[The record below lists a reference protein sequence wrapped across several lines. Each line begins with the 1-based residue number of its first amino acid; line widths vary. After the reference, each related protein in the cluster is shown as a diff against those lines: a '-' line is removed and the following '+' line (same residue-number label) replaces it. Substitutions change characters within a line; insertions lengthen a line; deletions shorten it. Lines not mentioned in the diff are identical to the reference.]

1 MNMLWAKI
9 LLVCML
15 LLYVAESVAQPIPRE
30 RELQREPDMR
40 TRLRQGALPV
50 SPEQRAR
57 FIERLRQFRMWKLTD
72 RLKLSEE
79 QSMRFFPRYNR
90 YQDEYLAKAQE
101 LQSQLQT
108 LRELEARKAPDSEI
122 DKQIE
127 KILNTRTEMSGLLS
141 KYTKEFREV
150 LSSQQMVEL
159 VLFERD
165 FLDDMNRLL
174 HRERADTTR

>member
-1 MNMLWAKI
+1 
-9 LLVCML
+9 
-15 LLYVAESVAQPIPRE
+15 
-30 RELQREPDMR
+30 
-40 TRLRQGALPV
+40 
-50 SPEQRAR
+50 
-57 FIERLRQFRMWKLTD
+57 
-72 RLKLSEE
+72 
-79 QSMRFFPRYNR
+79 
-90 YQDEYLAKAQE
+90 

>member
-1 MNMLWAKI
+1 MWQVKI
-9 LLVCML
+9 LLACVLLMCM
-15 LLYVAESVAQPIPRE
+15 AEAVAQPVPRE
-30 RELQREPDMR
+30 REPRGEPIPR
-40 TRLRQGALPV
+40 TGLKQGPLPV
-50 SPEQRAR
+50 SPERRAQ

-90 YQDEYLAKAQE
+90 YQDEYFAKAQE

-108 LRELEARKAPDSEI
+108 LRELEARKAPDGEI

-174 HRERADTTR
+174 RREKPDTTR

>member
-1 MNMLWAKI
+1 
-9 LLVCML
+9 
-15 LLYVAESVAQPIPRE
+15 
-30 RELQREPDMR
+30 
-40 TRLRQGALPV
+40 
-50 SPEQRAR
+50 
-57 FIERLRQFRMWKLTD
+57 
-72 RLKLSEE
+72 
-79 QSMRFFPRYNR
+79 MRFFPRYNR
-90 YQDEYLAKAQE
+90 YQDEYFAKAQE

>member
-1 MNMLWAKI
+1 MWQVKI
-9 LLVCML
+9 LLACAVLMCM
-15 LLYVAESVAQPIPRE
+15 AEGMAQPLPRE
-30 RELQREPDMR
+30 RDPRGELGPR
-40 TRLRQGALPV
+40 TGLRQAPLPV
-50 SPEQRAR
+50 SPERRAQ
-57 FIERLRQFRMWKLTD
+57 FIERLRQFRIWKLTD

-79 QSMRFFPRYNR
+79 QSVRFFPRYNR
-90 YQDEYLAKAQE
+90 YQDEYFAKAQE

-127 KILNTRTEMSGLLS
+127 KILSTRTEMSGLLS

-174 HRERADTTR
+174 RRERPDTTR